1 MQLWVSISILQAQKA
16 AFLANTLQ
24 KNAPKS
30 RPWACLQ
37 ELLRRYRAEAQVAE
51 LAHVT
56 LALTKAMK
64 PLRKLKFE
72 TPLPGIVP

>member
-51 LAHVT
+51 P
-56 LALTKAMK
+56 M
-64 PLRKLKFE
+64 P
-72 TPLPGIVP
+72 